1 MYNPFSLEGK
11 TILVTGASSGIGK
24 AVSVTC
30 SKMGARIIATGRDE
44 ARLEETMTLFEGNG
58 HKSLAFDLTS
68 EIPDELLTEIP
79 SLNGIVHCAGISEI
93 KMLRAITPNLLD
105 KVMSTNFNGP
115 VNLNNLLIQSK
126 KVNKGGSIVF
136 VSSISGSVATQIG
149 EAAYAASKSAI
160 IGYTKAAALELAS
173 RNIRINCILPGI
185 IETPLLQTCI
195 NTFSEEEVTA
205 LKKKYP
211 LRRFGQPEEVAH
223 AVIFLLSEASSFIT
237 GSSIIIDGGFSIS

>member
-30 SKMGARIIATGRDE
+30 SKMGARIIATGRNE
-44 ARLEETMTLFEGNG
+44 ARLKETVSQLESEG
-58 HKSLAFDLTS
+58 HLSFAFDLAA
-68 EIPDELLTEIP
+68 EFPKQLLEDIPYLD
-79 SLNGIVHCAGISEI
+79 GIVHCAGISEI
-93 KMLRAITPNLLD
+93 KMLRATTPNLLN
-105 KVMSTNFNGP
+105 KIMYTNFIGP

-136 VSSISGSVATQIG
+136 VSSISGNVATQVG

-160 IGYTKAAALELAS
+160 TGYTKAAALELAA

-185 IETPLLQTCI
+185 IETPILSACI
-195 NTFSEEEVTA
+195 NTFSEEEVAA
-205 LKKKYP
+205 LRKKYP